1 MFRLLGAP
9 VPKKNP
15 FVEDD
20 DDDDDGSDTDFIE
33 GFSFCLIAA
42 NFSFSEV

>member
-20 DDDDDGSDTDFIE
+20 DDDGDDGSDTDFIE
-33 GFSFCLIAA
+33 GINFCLVAA
-42 NFSFSEV
+42 NFSLF

>member
-20 DDDDDGSDTDFIE
+20 DDDGDDGSDTDFIE
-33 GFSFCLIAA
+33 GFSFCLVAA
-42 NFSFSEV
+42 NFSLF